1 MHALPVMKKTRQFA
15 IWPIINLSH
24 FQTSFAEY
32 FWGKEEWSLLAI
44 FVEKK
49 DRTSKLVQVDGS
61 EQPNP
66 GYNCAQNI

>member
-32 FWGKEEWSLLAI
+32 FWGKEELSLLAI

-49 DRTSKLVQVDGS
+49 DRTSKYGS
-61 EQPNP
+61 S
-66 GYNCAQNI
+66 